1 MYQKSHGKFIK
12 FFFELPTFD
21 PAKKLQI
28 LIEFHKQ
35 KNRRFPSKLKK
46 CHFEDPRLLV

>member
-1 MYQKSHGKFIK
+1 M

-21 PAKKLQI
+21 PANKLQI
-28 LIEFHKQ
+28 STKFHKQ
-35 KNRRFPSKLKK
+35 KNEAVPIKAQK

>member
-21 PAKKLQI
+21 PANKLQNFNEI
-28 LIEFHKQ
+28 PQAKKQ
-35 KNRRFPSKLKK
+35 AVPIKSQKMPF
-46 CHFEDPRLLV
+46 